1 MKRWAIVPAVFL
13 CGCYPLG
20 VRPLTDDE
28 RGRVRMMSAAIEEHV
43 RATDDPVHREVA
55 RAVDRAVQQDR
66 VEVFKDTLGAP
77 HGGHCDGLVVLGRVY
92 LHASLLGETP
102 PNGKL
107 YSTLRLYHEGV
118 HLTQSSCLLF
128 FQPGRAEQ
136 EAAAAT
142 LRFFQERAGD

>member
-1 MKRWAIVPAVFL
+1 MKRWAILPAVFL

-20 VRPLTDDE
+20 VRPLTEDE
-28 RGRVRMMSAAIEEHV
+28 RSRVRLMSAAIEEHA
-43 RATDDPVHREVA
+43 RSTEDPVHREVS
-55 RAVDRAVQQDR
+55 RRVVQAVQEDR
-66 VEVFKDTLGAP
+66 VEVFRDTLGAP

-92 LHASLLGETP
+92 LHASLLGEKP

-118 HLTQSSCLLF
+118 HLTQSICLLF
-128 FQPGRAEQ
+128 FLPGRAEA
-136 EAAAAT
+136 EAAAST